1 MKIFF
6 KKIVNDFGYRISK
19 INKNQLQ
26 NENPLVAIKK
36 AIRDQNEIVLFD
48 VGANLGQTIKKMRF
62 EFPFSK
68 IYAFEPSRTCYNAL
82 KRDLDFKNVYV
93 FNNAVG
99 SENTTIKFN
108 EYSWSALS
116 SILKRAFGSAQIIDT
131 YDVNLISIDSFCKI
145 NNIAKIDFLKTDT
158 EGYEL
163 EVLKGASEMMD
174 KNQIQFV
181 YTEVF
186 FKENFIGQASFGD
199 IYNFLLSKNFELV
212 KIYDFEIASDGLAN
226 RSDALFINKLF
237 LK

>member
-1 MKIFF
+1 MKIFL
-6 KKIVNDFGYRISK
+6 KKIVNSFGYRISK

-26 NENPLVAIKK
+26 NENPLVAVNA
-36 AIRDQNEIVLFD
+36 AIRDQDDIVLFD

-68 IYAFEPSRTCYNAL
+68 IYAFEPSRTCYNEL
-82 KRDLDFKNVYV
+82 KKNFDFKNVFI

-99 SENTTIKFN
+99 SEKSIIKFN

-131 YDVNLISIDSFCKI
+131 YDVDLISIDSFCKI
-145 NNIAKIDFLKTDT
+145 NNISKIDFLKTDT

-174 KNQIQFV
+174 KNKIQFV
-181 YTEVF
+181 YVEVF

-199 IYNFLLSKNFELV
+199 IYNFLLAKNFELV
-212 KIYDFEIASDGLAN
+212 KIYDVEIAADGLAN
-226 RSDALFINKLF
+226 RSDALFLNKNF
-237 LK
+237 N

>member
-6 KKIVNDFGYRISK
+6 KKIVNKLGYRISK
-19 INKNQLQ
+19 IHKNQLQ
-26 NENPLVAIKK
+26 NENPLVAIKT

-48 VGANLGQTIKKMRF
+48 VGANLGQTIKKMKL

-68 IYAFEPSRTCYNAL
+68 IYAFEPNRSCYKTL
-82 KRDLDFKNVYV
+82 KDNFDFKNLFV

-99 SENTTIKFN
+99 SENRKIKFN

-116 SILKRAFGSAQIIDT
+116 SILKRAFGSAQIIDN
-131 YDVNLISIDSFCKI
+131 YDVDLISIDSFCKI
-145 NNIAKIDFLKTDT
+145 NNISKIDFLKTDT

-163 EVLKGASEMMD
+163 EVLIGASEMMD
-174 KNQIQFV
+174 KNKIQFV

-199 IYNFLLSKNFELV
+199 IYNFLLTKNFELV
-212 KIYDFEIASDGLAN
+212 KIYDFEIATDGLVN
-226 RSDALFINKLF
+226 RSDALFLNKF
-237 LK
+237 F

>member
-1 MKIFF
+1 MKIFL
-6 KKIVNDFGYRISK
+6 KKIVNNFGYRISK

-36 AIRDQNEIVLFD
+36 AIRGQNEIVLFD
-48 VGANLGQTIKKMRF
+48 IGANLGQTIKKMRF
-62 EFPFSK
+62 EFPVSK
-68 IYAFEPSRTCYNAL
+68 IYAFEPNRSCYNAL
-82 KRDLDFKNVYV
+82 KMNLDSKNVFV

-131 YDVNLISIDSFCKI
+131 YDVDLISIDSFCKT
-145 NNIAKIDFLKTDT
+145 NNISKIDFLKTDT

-174 KNQIQFV
+174 KNKIQFV

-212 KIYDFEIASDGLAN
+212 KIYDFEITTDGLAN
-226 RSDALFINKLF
+226 RSDALFMNKKF
-237 LK
+237 E

>member
-1 MKIFF
+1 MKIFL
-6 KKIVNDFGYRISK
+6 KKIANIFGYRISK
-19 INKNQLQ
+19 TNKNPLQ
-26 NENPLVAIKK
+26 NENPLVAIKT
-36 AIRDQNEIVLFD
+36 AIRNQNEIVLFD
-48 VGANLGQTIKKMRF
+48 VGANLGQTIKKMKL

-68 IYAFEPSRTCYNAL
+68 IYAFEPSRSCYKTL
-82 KRDLDFKNVYV
+82 KNNIDIKNVFI

-99 SENTTIKFN
+99 SENGIIKFN

-131 YDVNLISIDSFCKI
+131 YDVDLISIDSFCKI
-145 NNIAKIDFLKTDT
+145 NNISKIDFLKTDT

-174 KNQIQFV
+174 KNKIQFV

-186 FKENFIGQASFGD
+186 FKENFIGQGSFGD

-212 KIYDFEIASDGLAN
+212 KMYDFEIATDGLVN
-226 RSDALFINKLF
+226 RSDALFINRKF
-237 LK
+237 

>member
-1 MKIFF
+1 MKIFL
-6 KKIVNDFGYRISK
+6 KKIVNNFGYRISK

-26 NENPLVAIKK
+26 NENPLVAIKR

-62 EFPFSK
+62 EFPVSK
-68 IYAFEPSRTCYNAL
+68 IYAFEPSRSCYNEL
-82 KRDLDFKNVYV
+82 KMNLDFKNVFV

-108 EYSWSALS
+108 EYSWSTLS

-131 YDVNLISIDSFCKI
+131 YDVDLISIDSFCKI
-145 NNIAKIDFLKTDT
+145 NNISKIDFLKTDT

-174 KNQIQFV
+174 KNKIQFV

-199 IYNFLLSKNFELV
+199 IYNFLLGKNFELV
-212 KIYDFEIASDGLAN
+212 KIYDFEITTDGLVN

-237 LK
+237 

>member
-1 MKIFF
+1 MKKIF
-6 KKIVNDFGYRISK
+6 KKIAQNLGYRISK
-19 INKNQLQ
+19 ISRNPLQ
-26 NENPLVAIKK
+26 NENPLVAIKT
-36 AIRDQNEIVLFD
+36 AIRDQNDNVFFD

-62 EFPFSK
+62 EFPLSK
-68 IYAFEPSRTCYNAL
+68 IYAFEPNRTCFEML
-82 KRDLDFKNVYV
+82 EKDFSENTFI

-99 SENTTIKFN
+99 SANSKIKFN

-116 SILKRAFGSAQIIDT
+116 SVLKRAFGSAQIIDT
-131 YDVNLISIDSFCKI
+131 YDVDLISIDSFCKI
-145 NNIAKIDFLKTDT
+145 NNISKIDFLKTDT

-199 IYNFLLSKNFELV
+199 IYNFLLDKNFELV
-212 KIYDFEIASDGLAN
+212 KIYDFEIAADGLLN

-237 LK
+237 K

>member
-6 KKIVNDFGYRISK
+6 KKIVNNFGYRISK

-26 NENPLVAIKK
+26 NENPLVAIKT

-62 EFPFSK
+62 EFPVSK
-68 IYAFEPSRTCYNAL
+68 IYAFEPSRSCYNAL
-82 KRDLDFKNVYV
+82 KMNLDFKNVFV

-131 YDVNLISIDSFCKI
+131 YDVDLISIDSFCKI
-145 NNIAKIDFLKTDT
+145 NNISKIDFLKTDT

-174 KNQIQFV
+174 KNKIQFV

-212 KIYDFEIASDGLAN
+212 KIYDFEITTDGLAN

-237 LK
+237 